1 MGDIH
6 ASSTIS
12 ASSAIPAPRLSPL
25 PVGHAPEL
33 VAMFEARRRHSGF
46 VPNSLLVM
54 QRKPRMVEAF
64 VQLATAVLGP
74 GELDPGFRRL
84 VALVANHASGCRYCM
99 AHSATGALES
109 GIDEARLAAVWEYR
123 GSPLFSEAEKVAF
136 DFALAA
142 ASVPNDVTD
151 ELFASMRRHWS
162 EGEIV
167 EITGVVSL
175 FGFLNRWNETLLTP
189 LEDVPLGVGEQLLAP
204 LGWDA
209 GRHGVPATVPQS
221 GKSA

>member
-1 MGDIH
+1 MIEVP
-6 ASSTIS
+6 
-12 ASSAIPAPRLSPL
+12 AIPAPRLAPL

-33 VAMFEARRRHSGF
+33 ARLFEARQQQSGF

-74 GELDPGFRRL
+74 GEVDPGLRRL
-84 VALVANHASGCRYCM
+84 IALVANQASGCRYCM
-99 AHSATGALES
+99 AHSASGALES
-109 GIDEARLAAVWEYR
+109 GIDQARLAAVWEYR
-123 GSPLFSEAEKVAF
+123 SSPLFSEAEKVAF

-142 ASVPNDVTD
+142 SSVPNDVTD
-151 ELFASMRRHWS
+151 ELFALMRRHWN

-189 LEDVPLGVGEQLLAP
+189 LEAVPLGVGEQLLAP

-209 GRHGVPATVPQS
+209 GRHGSPGAGSRSGQS
-221 GKSA
+221 A

>member
-1 MGDIH
+1 M
-6 ASSTIS
+6 AETSTTSTIS
-12 ASSAIPAPRLSPL
+12 AMPAPRLSPL

-33 VAMFEARRRHSGF
+33 VAMFEARRAHSGF

-64 VQLATAVLGP
+64 VQLVTAVLGP
-74 GELDPGFRRL
+74 GEVDPGFRRL
-84 VALVANHASGCRYCM
+84 VALVANQASGCRYCM

-109 GIDEARLAAVWEYR
+109 GIDKARLAAVWEYR
-123 GSPLFSEAEKVAF
+123 SSPLFTEAEKVAF

-142 ASVPNDVTD
+142 SSVPNDVTD

-162 EGEIV
+162 ESEIV

-175 FGFLNRWNETLLTP
+175 FGFLNRWNETMLTP
-189 LEDVPLGVGEQLLAP
+189 LEEVPLGVGDELLAP

-209 GRHGVPATVPQS
+209 GRHGAPRFGPQGGQPA
-221 GKSA
+221 